1 MNTFPFVWKVTRF
14 SGWIYLLDIA
24 LAMFGFVVIVILP
37 GTALQQAFDALAG
50 LDPSAAWW
58 FAALYGALQLFYAVV
73 WLANLVV
80 DQWFSSRSQLLL
92 CRNLLSTLIKRPAAR
107 ALSVSPGE
115 AVVRFR
121 EDVEYVSTFPSA
133 RGGILFVIAEPLFW
147 IGVVVSMV
155 RINAFLTL
163 VGIVP
168 VALVVLTTR
177 LMTRRLQR
185 YREQTL
191 QASEAVTSAIGEVFG
206 AVQAIQL
213 AGAEDAAARHILS
226 LNVRR
231 RVSLVREAVAE
242 AVMFAMYRNCTQI
255 GTGLILLLAA
265 GAIRDGSFTVGDFA
279 LFNYYLRF
287 LTDILFDVGH
297 GLAVYQQ
304 TAVSVE
310 RLAEFSGDAAAVVR
324 HSNIYERGPLP
335 DLPFVERTAGDDL
348 NLLQA
353 RGLTYLYPESGR
365 GVEDVDLELRRGDLL
380 VITGRIGAG
389 KTTLVRTLLG
399 LLPADRGEIFWNDAR
414 VEDPSVFFVPPR
426 CAYTPQSPRLFSET
440 LRDNILLGLPEE
452 RVDLASA
459 LRDAVLEPDLVMLP
473 EGLDSQVGPRGVR
486 LSGGQV
492 QRAAAARM
500 LVRDASIYVF
510 DDLSS
515 ALDVQTE
522 QQLWDNLND
531 RPDRSIIAVSH
542 RRAALER
549 ADKVLVLRD
558 GQAEAFGTFA
568 AVLAA
573 SAELRAIL
581 NEEE

>member
-1 MNTFPFVWKVTRF
+1 MSTFPFVWKVTRF
-14 SGWIYLLDIA
+14 SGKIYLLDLF
-24 LAMFGFVVIVILP
+24 LAMFGFVIIVILP
-37 GTALQQAFDALAG
+37 GYALQQAFDALAG
-50 LDPSAAWW
+50 PDPSAGLW
-58 FAALYGALQLFYAVV
+58 FAALYGALQVFYAVV

-80 DQWFSSRSQLLL
+80 DQWFSARSQLLL
-92 CRNLLSTLIKRPAAR
+92 CQNLLSTLIKRPAAR

-147 IGVVVSMV
+147 VGVVVSMW
-155 RINAFLTL
+155 RINAFLTI
-163 VGIVP
+163 VGIIP

-191 QASEAVTSAIGEVFG
+191 QSSEAVTNAIGEVFG

-297 GLAVYQQ
+297 GLAVFQQ

-310 RLAEFSGDAAAVVR
+310 RLSEFSGDPKAVVR
-324 HSNIYERGPLP
+324 HTNIFERGKLP
-335 DLPFVERTAGDDL
+335 ELSFVERAPADDL
-348 NLLQA
+348 RLLEA
-353 RGLTYLYPESGR
+353 RGLTYRYPESGR
-365 GVEDVDLELRRGDLL
+365 GIEEVDLELRRGELL
-380 VITGRIGAG
+380 VITGRIGSG
-389 KTTLVRTLLG
+389 KTTLVRALLG
-399 LLPADRGEIFWNDAR
+399 LVPAGGEIFWNGAP
-414 VEDPSVFFVPPR
+414 VENAADFFVPPR

-452 RVDLASA
+452 RVDLDRA
-459 LRDAVLEPDLVMLP
+459 LRDAVLETDLAALP
-473 EGLDSQVGPRGVR
+473 AGLDSLVGPRGVR

-492 QRAAAARM
+492 QRASAARM
-500 LVRDASIYVF
+500 LVRDTSLYVV

-522 QQLWDNLND
+522 LDLWNNL
-531 RPDRSIIAVSH
+531 RAVPARSIIAVSH
-542 RRAALER
+542 RRIALER
-549 ADKVLVLRD
+549 ADRVLVLRD
-558 GQAEAFGTFA
+558 GRVEAFGSFDRA
-568 AVLAA
+568 LAE
-573 SAELRAIL
+573 SPELRAIV